1 MLAEMLLYRLART
14 EKWVDRIGY
23 RAGAVRLW
31 SRYGRCKKIWAPHLE
46 NTRRFVH
53 DAALASQG
61 RKTALVFGSGLLAD
75 LPLDELCVQFDRVEL
90 VDIVHLP
97 SARWRTR
104 RFANVHHRVCDL
116 TGVGAGL
123 VAGDLPVPQGTYGLG
138 DTGVDFVVSLNLISQ
153 LPLAAIDWLESHRGW
168 AAERCEAYG
177 AQIVAA
183 HLAHL
188 RAFDCPVCLVGD
200 AARSSLPKSG
210 TPAERQDALFGVAL
224 PTPDAA
230 WDWDLAPL
238 GEISGEYAVRN
249 HVVAIRELRDS
260 TKIV

>member
-1 MLAEMLLYRLART
+1 MLAEMLLYRLTRT
-14 EKWVDRIGY
+14 EDWIDRIGY

-31 SRYGRCKKIWAPHLE
+31 SRYGRLKKIWAPHLDR
-46 NTRRFVH
+46 TRRFVC
-53 DAALASQG
+53 DAARASQG

-75 LPLDELCVQFDRVEL
+75 LPLAELCDQFARVEL

-97 SARWRTR
+97 NARWRTR
-104 RFANVHHRVCDL
+104 RFANVRHRVCDL

-123 VAGDLPVPQGTYGLG
+123 VAGDLPVPHCTDGLG
-138 DTGVDFVVSLNLISQ
+138 VAGIDFVVSLNLVSQ
-153 LPLAAIDWLESHRGW
+153 LPLAAVDWLETKRGW

-200 AARSSLPKSG
+200 AARSALAKAGGP
-210 TPAERQDALFGVAL
+210 TERQDALFGVAL
-224 PTPDAA
+224 PPADAA
-230 WDWDLAPL
+230 WDWELAPL
-238 GEISGEYAVRN
+238 GEISKEYAVRN
-249 HVVAIRELRDS
+249 HVVAIRELHDS
-260 TKIV
+260 TRIA